1 MVKVYIQD
9 ENASYTVQDLLEIM
23 RILRGEGGCPWDREQ
38 THTSIRNNL
47 LEEAYEAVDA
57 IDRLDDTDMAEEL
70 GDLLLQIVFHAQMAS
85 ERGGF
90 DFDTVADGI
99 CKKLIYRHP
108 HIFADTKADTAD
120 EVLNNW
126 DKLKR
131 KEKHMES
138 FSETLAAVPKA
149 FPACARAQKVQK
161 RAAKAGYD
169 FKSAK
174 EAVSKL
180 EEELGEL
187 KQALAAG
194 ENDHAAEEL
203 GDLLFSAVNTARL
216 LKTDAE
222 EQLSR
227 ATEKFICRFGTA
239 EELAAKDNRRL
250 DELSEDELD
259 LLWQTAKQKKSVMLS
274 NRIFLL
280 K

>member
-90 DFDTVADGI
+90 DFDAVADGI

-222 EQLSR
+222 EQLYR

-259 LLWQTAKQKKSVMLS
+259 LLWQTAKQK
-274 NRIFLL
+274 NQ
-280 K
+280 